1 MFESVRRT
9 GRAMHNSPLHDDQAL
24 ASRVRHSAFDTLDRA
39 VEMVRQAQAAVT
51 FYYSDMP
58 RRRLSATEFDELRT
72 SLADVRGALAALLD
86 RVHELEQ
93 LAATLNQQLAAE
105 MQGPAEP
112 DHPPQPPNPAPGTE
126 QGRSHQPA
134 ETSAAE
140 GAANWGPNCAH

>member
-1 MFESVRRT
+1 
-9 GRAMHNSPLHDDQAL
+9 MHNSPLHDDQAL

-105 MQGPAEP
+105 IQGANEAEQLTATP
-112 DHPPQPPNPAPGTE
+112 YA
-126 QGRSHQPA
+126 R
-134 ETSAAE
+134 
-140 GAANWGPNCAH
+140 AANDAGATQYADEHVGAGVSAQL

>member
-1 MFESVRRT
+1 
-9 GRAMHNSPLHDDQAL
+9 MHNSPLHDDQAL

-51 FYYSDMP
+51 FYYSDKP

-93 LAATLNQQLAAE
+93 LAAETQRADEAEQLTATPYA
-105 MQGPAEP
+105 
-112 DHPPQPPNPAPGTE
+112 
-126 QGRSHQPA
+126 R
-134 ETSAAE
+134 
-140 GAANWGPNCAH
+140 AANDAGATQYADEHVGAGVSAQL